1 MPIGGGTFT
10 LQNKVLPGV
19 YMNFV
24 SASGGVSAGSR
35 GIASIPAELGWG
47 AEDTIIRMDSG
58 DFNRQAVTVFGY
70 DATAPELLLIRE
82 AFKRAKT
89 LLVYRVDGGGSK
101 ATKEIAGRYGGLEN
115 LGEKLM
121 KSENFEMAIGEI
133 VWLITLLANQ
143 SILVHNL
150 KDKEHPKELLTED
163 VVELL
168 TTPLDLAGYK
178 TAITEALY
186 KGTKRNVESEKDA
199 KNAPVG

>member
-1 MPIGGGTFT
+1 MDNERTAVITIGDEEYT
-10 LQNKVLPGV
+10 
-19 YMNFV
+19 
-24 SASGGVSAGSR
+24 
-35 GIASIPAELGWG
+35 
-47 AEDTIIRMDSG
+47 
-58 DFNRQAVTVFGY
+58 
-70 DATAPELLLIRE
+70 LLL
-82 AFKRAKT
+82 T
-89 LLVYRVDGGGSK
+89 TK

-143 SILVHNL
+143 SILIHNL

-186 KGTKRNVESEKDA
+186 KGTKRNVESEKDS
-199 KNAPVG
+199 KNNSIFINFLQSCY